1 MRFSRALRILG
12 VSSLVVTPCL
22 AQFGVAGNKKQKA
35 RSFQELNEQA
45 KNAGAG
51 GMGGGGGGGTGLEG
65 LMGQMGGDYE
75 AMLEKMM
82 SDPEM
87 MQQMQQMGEQFGE
100 ALSSLG
106 DMDPDQIQNELKGVF
121 DMFDDASV
129 MESIVDKQDEVL
141 ESLAATGLVP
151 PEELAKFKADPKY
164 FERKIKESF
173 GQMKDLFDDPEMLA
187 AASETMKNFG
197 QGLSGEGLQDL
208 SSSLLSELSSDEKIE
223 EARLQLLQ
231 DPELAGNP
239 ALAEL
244 FQSGEMKELLQDP
257 VKWREQIK
265 EGRDLLTESFGGAG
279 AGGKSEGAGV
289 GEL

>member
-1 MRFSRALRILG
+1 M
-12 VSSLVVTPCL
+12 
-22 AQFGVAGNKKQKA
+22 
-35 RSFQELNEQA
+35 
-45 KNAGAG
+45 NAGAG
-51 GMGGGGGGGTGLEG
+51 GVGAGGGTGLEG

-75 AMLEKMM
+75 EMLEKMM
-82 SDPEM
+82 SDPDM
-87 MQQMQQMGEQFGE
+87 MKQMQQMGEQFGE

-106 DMDPDQIQNELKGVF
+106 DMDPDAIQNELKGVF
-121 DMFDDASV
+121 DMFGDASV
-129 MESIVDKQDEVL
+129 MDSIVEKKDEVL
-141 ESLAATGLVP
+141 ESLASTGLVP
-151 PEELAKFKADPKY
+151 PEELAKFKADPAY
-164 FERKIKESF
+164 FELKIKESF
-173 GQMKDLFDDPEMLA
+173 GQMKDLFDDPEMMK

-244 FQSGEMKELLQDP
+244 FQSEEMKELLQDP
-257 VKWREQIK
+257 AKWREQIK

-279 AGGKSEGAGV
+279 GKSEGAGV